1 MREQQRELNRS
12 IRKLEREQKGFQR
25 TEQKLIKDIKKAAE
39 KNEMKVAKI
48 MAKDLVR
55 IRKHQSKFTG
65 LVSQLRAISLQMT
78 TMNSTRQLTDSMR
91 AASRS
96 MAVMNRQMNIPEMQ
110 RLMQEFAKQSE
121 MMEMKQEMVEDAVE
135 GVMDSEEDEE
145 ETEKVVGEILDEIL
159 MTNQEK
165 MATVPT
171 NTLQEPEAVVN
182 DDDAALTARLN
193 NLKR

>member
-1 MREQQRELNRS
+1 
-12 IRKLEREQKGFQR
+12 
-25 TEQKLIKDIKKAAE
+25 
-39 KNEMKVAKI
+39 
-48 MAKDLVR
+48 
-55 IRKHQSKFTG
+55 
-65 LVSQLRAISLQMT
+65 
-78 TMNSTRQLTDSMR
+78 
-91 AASRS
+91 